1 MKISELRKYIHNS
14 LSKCLLDKNFK
25 SLHPQ
30 TFQRFTPDVIEIF
43 SIKFLDKHNAAYFN
57 TNTASFS
64 LNLGIYFN
72 FEERTDFYP
81 QEYHAHIRGCLTRN
95 FYQKHP
101 MDLKGFSLLHP
112 ERCRK
117 DLWWVNRDGSNLKSV
132 TVNAVKRINTKVDS
146 WFIRYSTIEYVLKFL
161 KTNYE
166 QEPHK
171 GGPFGFGSI
180 NSPARLN
187 LIQQLENK
195 YR

>member
-1 MKISELRKYIHNS
+1 M
-14 LSKCLLDKNFK
+14 DKNFK
-25 SLHPQ
+25 STHPQ
-30 TFQRFTPDVIEIF
+30 TFHRFTPDVIEIF

-72 FEERTDFYP
+72 FEEKSEFHP

-101 MDLKGFSLLHP
+101 MDLNGFSLFHP
-112 ERCRK
+112 ERFRR
-117 DLWWVNRDGSNLKSV
+117 DLWWVDGDGSNLKSV
-132 TVNAVKRINTKVDS
+132 TVNAVKRINTKADPWFNRHSKVD
-146 WFIRYSTIEYVLKFL
+146 YVLKYL
-161 KTNYE
+161 KTKPE

-195 YR
+195 CR